1 MTKRIGIL
9 VIVAILTLTIG
20 MTYAMAEKIFT
31 GSEQLYSN
39 IPIYNENNEKTGTR
53 KENNDTIYYTY
64 STDQTSSVSMRVG
77 TVNSKKV
84 VLGYST
90 GSGYARLEVSYTS
103 HHSEKGYCPSWSNT
117 ISYYGEVPYTGKFY
131 KSNGY

>member
-20 MTYAMAEKIFT
+20 MTCAMAEKTFT
-31 GSEQLYSN
+31 GSEQLYSK
-39 IPIYNENNEKTGTR
+39 IPIYNENNVKTDTR
-53 KENNDTIYYTY
+53 TDNNDTIYYTY

-77 TVNSKKV
+77 KVNNKKV
-84 VLGYST
+84 VLGYGT
-90 GSGYARLEVSYTS
+90 GSGYARLEVDYASY
-103 HHSEKGYCPSWSNT
+103 HAERGYCPSWSNT
-117 ISYYGEVPYTGKFY
+117 ISYSGKVDYTGKFY